1 MRRHPNRPLR
11 ALLLLLGLATPAAVP
26 VLAQQPARTNG
37 GSRAPRNPV
46 QNGLPL
52 EPARTVEFT
61 ATEGSWM
68 SVDVSPDGRTLVFDL
83 LGDIYTMPIAG
94 GRATPLSTGM
104 AFDAQPRFSPDGKRI
119 VFTSDRS
126 GGEGVWILSLDLKD
140 TLQVTRGKTAKYDS
154 PTWTPDGNYI
164 VVTRGMNL
172 HLYHVKGGTGT
183 QLTRPP
189 STPAAGAGPGGRPPT
204 NLRYMGAAVS
214 RDGRYV
220 WAARRAGSTTRRC
233 RTTSSSHTTVRPAK
247 WRSARRGR
255 GPRSGRRS
263 HPMGSGSSTARV
275 TGRRQACASVICRR
289 ARNGGWRIPSSVTT
303 RSRGPPWTCIR
314 AWHSRRIRAT

>member
-1 MRRHPNRPLR
+1 MRRHPNRLLR
-11 ALLLLLGLATPAAVP
+11 GCLLLLGVALGAAEP
-26 VLAQQPARTNG
+26 GQAQLARTNG

-52 EPARTVEFT
+52 EPARTVAFT

-104 AFDAQPRFSPDGKRI
+104 ALDAQPRFSPDGKRI

-126 GGEGVWILSLDLKD
+126 GGEGVWIMSLDGKD
-140 TLQVTRGKTAKYDS
+140 TVQVTRGKNVKYDS

-183 QLTRPP
+183 RLTRPP
-189 STPAAGAGPGGRPPT
+189 AAPAPGAGPGGGAPT

-220 WAARRAGSTTRRC
+220 WAARRTGQWQYNTPLPDYQLVTYDRQTGETSVRTSRYGSAFRPTLSPDGKWLVYGTRY
-233 RTTSSSHTTVRPAK
+233 
-247 WRSARRGR
+247 
-255 GPRSGRRS
+255 
-263 HPMGSGSSTARV
+263 
-275 TGRRQACASVICRR
+275 R
-289 ARNGGWRIPSSVTT
+289 A
-303 RSRGPPWTCIR
+303 
-314 AWHSRRIRAT
+314 